1 MMRLGMFV
9 TATFQGQTK
18 QTHAVV
24 PATAILHLH
33 DRDWVFVPAANGRFQ
48 RVEVTGG
55 IMLPGNMQEVLSGI
69 QPGAHVVTDALT
81 LENTA
86 EQ

>member
-1 MMRLGMFV
+1 MRLGMFV
-9 TATFQGQTK
+9 TATFRGQK
-18 QTHAVV
+18 QEVHTTI

-33 DRDWVFVPAANGRFQ
+33 DRDWVFVAAGNNKFQ
-48 RVEVTGG
+48 RVGIASG

-69 QPGAHVVTDALT
+69 HPGMQVVQDALVFQ
-81 LENTA
+81 NTM